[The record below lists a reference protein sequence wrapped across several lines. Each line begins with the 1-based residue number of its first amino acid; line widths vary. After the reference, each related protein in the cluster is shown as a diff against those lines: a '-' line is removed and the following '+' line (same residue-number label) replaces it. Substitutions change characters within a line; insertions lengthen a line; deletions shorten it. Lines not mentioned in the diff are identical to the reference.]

1 MIIYYIRKPSRNKN
15 GWLIQ
20 SRVSEYNNVVI
31 TTVGS
36 LINMAASST
45 GASWVS
51 WSTVT
56 WLEGV
61 EHHQLPPATN
71 TEVISS
77 ACAKWTLALAL
88 FQEISEAACLP
99 MNFRRW
105 LKKTTREWDGN
116 MFFFFTRTTTYQTSG
131 YHSVLIFRD
140 GTEMMKGVLV
150 IQSTLLQWTSVC
162 EMNNWFRQLSGK
174 NINWT
179 VEWSVSIWQILV
191 GFSTFFHF
199 KELEMLP
206 FTLPLGRNVHAW
218 YCCRCCWCLTWF
230 PSLHWRVLFPREGWR
245 WSEADQNV

>member
-15 GWLIQ
+15 GWLTQ

-105 LKKTTREWDGN
+105 LKNFTREWDGN
-116 MFFFFTRTTTYQTSG
+116 NYLSNQWISQCFDIQRWYGDDEGCLG
-131 YHSVLIFRD
+131 YTEHVSAVDFSVWN
-140 GTEMMKGVLV
+140 E
-150 IQSTLLQWTSVC
+150 
-162 EMNNWFRQLSGK
+162 
-174 NINWT
+174 
-179 VEWSVSIWQILV
+179 
-191 GFSTFFHF
+191 
-199 KELEMLP
+199 
-206 FTLPLGRNVHAW
+206 
-218 YCCRCCWCLTWF
+218 
-230 PSLHWRVLFPREGWR
+230 
-245 WSEADQNV
+245 